1 MSWQH
6 CKRHRFDITAHR
18 LEEHHIETLFIL
30 SRSHTHSLH
39 MHIRILVQ
47 IILPLIGNLMKFIR
61 TYQYIPLCFSISY
74 CETGT
79 QRRGRESVCVTLER
93 LHSLPKVLVPC
104 VDHSSVML
112 DRDIVLCEKYCCSTG
127 HLQST
132 NSDTSIL
139 TQQLAALGHT
149 QTIASL
155 FIRDR
160 YEAILSRNGR
170 PASWNDGAAVQS

>member
-1 MSWQH
+1 
-6 CKRHRFDITAHR
+6 
-18 LEEHHIETLFIL
+18 
-30 SRSHTHSLH
+30 
-39 MHIRILVQ
+39 
-47 IILPLIGNLMKFIR
+47 
-61 TYQYIPLCFSISY
+61 
-74 CETGT
+74 
-79 QRRGRESVCVTLER
+79 VCITLER